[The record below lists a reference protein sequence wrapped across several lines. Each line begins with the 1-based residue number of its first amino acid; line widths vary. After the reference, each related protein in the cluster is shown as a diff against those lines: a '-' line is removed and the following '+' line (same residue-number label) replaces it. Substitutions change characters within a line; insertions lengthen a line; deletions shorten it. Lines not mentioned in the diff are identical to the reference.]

1 MAAAAVGGAAVA
13 VVAVVVAEEAAVVAA
28 AEVLAVGEVQ
38 AVVTDRVVVVDHSI
52 LDLAHH
58 RAVGAL
64 LQHPLERVEDQYR
77 PFLVDRFFLVDHK
90 EVVLE
95 IKSTAPGIHPFF
107 YLSSLSCL

>member
-1 MAAAAVGGAAVA
+1 MAAAAA
-13 VVAVVVAEEAAVVAA
+13 VVAVVVAEGAAAVVVAA
-28 AEVLAVGEVQ
+28 AEVLAVGEAQ

-52 LDLAHH
+52 LDLAHHH

>member
-1 MAAAAVGGAAVA
+1 M
-13 VVAVVVAEEAAVVAA
+13 VAVVVAEGAAVVVVAA

-38 AVVTDRVVVVDHSI
+38 AVVVDHLI

-58 RAVGAL
+58 HRAAGAL
-64 LQHPLERVEDQYR
+64 LQHPLERVVDQYR
-77 PFLVDRFFLVDHK
+77 PFPVDRFFLVDHK

-95 IKSTAPGIHPFF
+95 IKSTAPGMHPFF

>member
-1 MAAAAVGGAAVA
+1 M
-13 VVAVVVAEEAAVVAA
+13 VAVVVAEEAAVVAA

-58 RAVGAL
+58 HRAVGAL
-64 LQHPLERVEDQYR
+64 LQHPLERVVDQYR

-95 IKSTAPGIHPFF
+95 IKSTAPGIQTFF
-107 YLSSLSCL
+107 FISLL

>member
-1 MAAAAVGGAAVA
+1 MAAAAVVAVAVAEGAAV
-13 VVAVVVAEEAAVVAA
+13 VVVAA
-28 AEVLAVGEVQ
+28 AEVLAVGEAQ

-58 RAVGAL
+58 HRAVGAL
-64 LQHPLERVEDQYR
+64 LQHPLGRVVDQYR

-95 IKSTAPGIHPFF
+95 IKSTAPGMHPFF